1 MVVGVGAGAGD
12 GAGLGVD
19 AAADWPAAA
28 GAALGVAAA
37 VAPGGVAGAAAG
49 AAALGDDEVSVDPPP
64 PAAAAVFEVPEF
76 APADPVDPGVD
87 DVGRVVDCAPVCS
100 AFSCCSVEAID
111 VWSCPMPTFSRAIS
125 AATAAACADFPVFV
139 GGAVLTE

>member
-1 MVVGVGAGAGD
+1 MVVGVGVGN

-49 AAALGDDEVSVDPPP
+49 AAALGDDEVSDPPP

-76 APADPVDPGVD
+76 GPVDPVDPGGA
-87 DVGRVVDCAPVCS
+87 DVGRVVDCAPVCR
-100 AFSCCSVEAID
+100 ALSCCSVEAID
-111 VWSCPMPTFSRAIS
+111 VWSCPMPALSRAIS
-125 AATAAACADFPVFV
+125 AATAAACADLPVFV